1 MPVDQRDKIDSMQ
14 DRIVNFAFSSRAI
27 TRSSRKREVVQE
39 IPAAKK
45 NHSGCFTT
53 KHVLKI
59 SNYKSLK
66 NIIRY

>member
-45 NHSGCFTT
+45 KPLRLFYDKTCTEDF
-53 KHVLKI
+53 KL
-59 SNYKSLK
+59 
-66 NIIRY
+66 